1 MDYLKYILI
10 FLSRLRHCMGFG
22 VQSPSDYYFVRN
34 VIYERTPYY
43 AYETLDAK
51 HKACSYMERK
61 KAKLAFR
68 VANFAHPSRVFFV
81 GEPSALMADYLNAA
95 RKDGF
100 TTIKDTAELQ
110 RLWQTNGENFPLE
123 GDVFIIDDLA
133 SGTNEAWQ
141 YLTKQ
146 PRMVS
151 FDLYYMGISI
161 YHERRF
167 SEVHIVNFY

>member
-1 MDYLKYILI
+1 
-10 FLSRLRHCMGFG
+10 MGFG

-34 VIYERTPYY
+34 VIYERAPYY

-68 VANFAHPSRVFFV
+68 VANFAHPSRVYYI

-100 TTIKDTAELQ
+100 VTIKDMAELQ
-110 RLWQTNGENFPLE
+110 HLWQTTNEEAIHEGGRSLLENGCSLHE
-123 GDVFIIDDLA
+123 GDVFIIDDIA
-133 SGTNEAWQ
+133 NGNREAWQ
-141 YLTKQ
+141 KLVNQ
-146 PRMVS
+146 PRLVS
-151 FDLYYMGISI
+151 FDLYYMGVAI